1 MRRAFAEEV
10 AKPDESIRLE
20 YAALLVGAEDLA
32 HEHFDLDAYLLRLED
47 WAAQARERL
56 AASSSKER
64 PQTAVETFNHFM
76 FEELELAG
84 NQLDYYDP
92 LNSYLHKVI
101 DRRTGIPITLS
112 IIYME
117 VARRAGL
124 LVEGIGFPGH
134 FIVRVRER
142 DAPQDFQLVDPFN
155 HKTLRMED
163 CQERLDEAYDGRVR
177 LTEEHLRAINVRAIL
192 VRLLTNLKAIY
203 ARAELYRQALSTVE
217 RILLVAPQSADER
230 RDRGALLAQLGRLPE
245 AIREA
250 EAYLQLAPDA
260 ADAEQV
266 REHLKALQR
275 RQATLN

>member
-1 MRRAFAEEV
+1 MRRAFTEEV
-10 AKPDESIRLE
+10 AKPDESIRLA

-32 HEHFDLDAYLLRLED
+32 HEHFDIDAYLLRLED
-47 WAAQARERL
+47 WAAQARTRL
-56 AASSSKER
+56 ADSPSTER
-64 PQTAVETFNHFM
+64 PQMAVEIFNHFM
-76 FEELELAG
+76 FEELALSG

-92 LNSYLHKVI
+92 RNSYLHKVI

-124 LVEGIGFPGH
+124 LAEGVGLPGH

-142 DAPQDFQLVDPFN
+142 ETQDFQLVDPFN
-155 HKTLRMED
+155 QKMLDADD
-163 CQERLDEAYDGRVR
+163 CQDRLDEAYDGRVR
-177 LTEEHLRAINVRAIL
+177 LTEEHLRGVSRRAIL
-192 VRLLTNLKAIY
+192 VRLLTNLKAVY
-203 ARAELYRQALSTVE
+203 ARAELYGQVLATVE
-217 RILLVAPQSADER
+217 RILLLAPQSADER
-230 RDRGALLAQLGRLPE
+230 RDRGALLAQLDRLPE
-245 AIREA
+245 SIRES
-250 EAYLQLAPDA
+250 EAYLQLAPHA